1 MFIIRD
7 DKMDERTEKTKNAGI
22 YGIIGNV
29 FLLIIKAIV
38 GFVSRSQAMIADSIN
53 SAGDIFA
60 SFMTFIGNKIA
71 SEPVDDD
78 HNFGHGKA
86 EYIFSMFISIS
97 MILVSAK
104 LLYDSVM
111 TLVLG
116 SELKFSWF
124 LVIVCIITI
133 ITKISL
139 YIYVKRINKKYKNI
153 LLEANM
159 EDHRNDCIVT
169 TFTLISVLLTRV
181 NIYWFDSIVG
191 IGISIWICYTGVKIF
206 LESYNVLMDRS
217 VDEKTKDIILDLA
230 HSYKDI
236 KSIKDI
242 ISSPVGYKYII
253 FLTIQV
259 DGEMSTK
266 NSHNLADCLELDISK
281 LEKVYKAIVHVEPY
295 NENKE

>member
-1 MFIIRD
+1 MNDRA
-7 DKMDERTEKTKNAGI
+7 EKTKNAGI
-22 YGIIGNV
+22 YGIIGNI

-38 GFVSRSQAMIADSIN
+38 GFVSKSQAMIADSIN

-60 SFMTFIGNKIA
+60 SLMTFIGNKIA
-71 SEPVDDD
+71 SEPNDED

-104 LLYDSVM
+104 LLYDSIM
-111 TLVLG
+111 TLILG

-124 LVIVCIITI
+124 LVIVCVITI
-133 ITKISL
+133 ITKIVL
-139 YIYVKRINKKYKNI
+139 FIYVKRIYKKYNNI

-159 EDHRNDCIVT
+159 EDHRNDCIIT
-169 TFTLISVLLTRV
+169 TFTLISILLTRI
-181 NIYWFDSIVG
+181 NIYWFDSVVG
-191 IGISIWICYTGVKIF
+191 IGISVWICYTGVKIF

-236 KSIKDI
+236 KTIGNIS
-242 ISSPVGYKYII
+242 SSPVGYKYMI

-259 DGEMSTK
+259 DGEMTTK
-266 NSHNLADCLELDISK
+266 DSHNLADCLEMDISK

-295 NENKE
+295 NTVENSK